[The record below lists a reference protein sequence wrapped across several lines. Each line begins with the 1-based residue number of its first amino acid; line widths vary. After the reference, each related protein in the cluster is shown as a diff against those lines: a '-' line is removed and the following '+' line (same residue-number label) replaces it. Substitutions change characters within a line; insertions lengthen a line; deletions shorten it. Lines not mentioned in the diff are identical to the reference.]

1 MDPLLAQG
9 LELTVVGVAVVFGF
23 LVALVGAVA
32 GMSWTITR
40 LGFDAPEPAAPEP
53 EAPAQPPPAAA
64 AAVDAATLA
73 VIREAVRLHREAR
86 R

>member
-9 LELTVVGVAVVFGF
+9 LELTVVGVAVVFAF

-40 LGFDAPEPAAPEP
+40 LGFDAPEPAAPE
-53 EAPAQPPPAAA
+53 APAPPPPATAA
-64 AAVDAATLA
+64 AADAATLA

>member
-40 LGFDAPEPAAPEP
+40 LGFDAPEPAEP
-53 EAPAQPPPAAA
+53 EAPAQPPPAPA